1 MNCWG
6 DGVIVIC
13 SSLSYLLHRF
23 AHISTIRGLYY
34 THTQSC
40 ASECAHSSP
49 SCHMH
54 MNMTSANI
62 QHVEEWVALPAL
74 YDASTEGED
83 STRVLTG
90 TIMLGRMKNH
100 TETIIR
106 PTVVLWL
113 WDQGGEEAK
122 WMRLLT
128 KIVELYLPT
137 KLNTNTSHCSC
148 KPTET
153 DGFRQ
158 KHMRGCR
165 RYDQWFNDDD
175 GIAMIM
181 IEFDQYKV
189 S

>member
-1 MNCWG
+1 MPQNVHIVHRPAICIWIWHLPTCG
-6 DGVIVIC
+6 GV
-13 SSLSYLLHRF
+13 SSL
-23 AHISTIRGLYY
+23 T
-34 THTQSC
+34 
-40 ASECAHSSP
+40 SS
-49 SCHMH
+49 
-54 MNMTSANI
+54 
-62 QHVEEWVALPAL
+62 L

-83 STRVLTG
+83 STRALTG

-122 WMRLLT
+122 RMRLLT
-128 KIVELYLPT
+128 TNIVELYLPT
-137 KLNTNTSHCSC
+137 KLNTNISHCSC

-181 IEFDQYKV
+181 IEFDQYQLVTFLFSGSLQPSAILKHAQFQPF
-189 S
+189 